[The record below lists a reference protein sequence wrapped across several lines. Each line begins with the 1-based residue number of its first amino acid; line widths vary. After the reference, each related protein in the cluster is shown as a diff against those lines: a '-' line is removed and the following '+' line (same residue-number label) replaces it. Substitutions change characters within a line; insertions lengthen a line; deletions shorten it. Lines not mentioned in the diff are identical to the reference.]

1 MSLDRAQV
9 AKIALLA
16 RLSLSEQELDSATD
30 QLGKIVDLFRQLDQV
45 NTDGVEPLVHAIELH
60 NVLAADQT
68 VPSIERELA
77 LKNAP
82 SADDECFRV
91 SAVL

>member
-16 RLSLSEQELDSATD
+16 RLSLSEQELDSATE
-30 QLGKIVDLFRQLDQV
+30 QLGKIVDLFRQLEQV
-45 NTDGVEPLVHAIELH
+45 NTDGIEPLVHAIELH
-60 NVLAADQT
+60 NVLAEDQ
-68 VPSIERELA
+68 VAPSIDRELA

-82 SADDECFRV
+82 SSDDECFRV
-91 SAVL
+91 NAVL